1 MTDIHDATPLQL
13 AELVKRR
20 ERLARIASRAFKE
33 PEIMEESEIIEDI
46 PRSEHWFQIVDTGPA
61 PVTVRDIQIA
71 VAHECDISFI
81 EMVSDR
87 RLAKLVQARQIAMY
101 LARCLTLISTPA
113 IGRRFGGRDHT
124 TVLHSIRQIE
134 RLIRTDPALAARIE
148 AIRNT
153 LGAE

>member
-13 AELVKRR
+13 KELVKRR

-33 PEIMEESEIIEDI
+33 PEIMEEPDI
-46 PRSEHWFQIVDTGPA
+46 VEEPRSEHWFRIVDAGPA
-61 PVTVRDIQIA
+61 AVTIRDIQIA

-81 EMVSDR
+81 EMMSDR

-101 LARCLTLISTPA
+101 LARSLTTISTPA

-134 RLIRTDPALAARIE
+134 RLILSDPILAARIE

-153 LGAE
+153 LEIQ